1 MKVNYIYFLILI
13 LLQQSFI
20 FTADLETFTA
30 EKMHLLHRLSSFVAS
45 PDGKYIVY
53 ANRLWDKETG
63 KYYNN
68 LEYIKLAEYEKKLKD
83 QEQESKTE
91 LETLTLEFNEE
102 YPTKPP
108 TVKFNTSIFHPNV
121 YSDGKICLDILSNQW
136 SSIFDVHVVL
146 ESIQSLLADPN
157 PNSPANAEAARLY
170 VENKKEYKKRV
181 LECVEN
187 SWKQ

>member
-1 MKVNYIYFLILI
+1 MNYNKNPI
-13 LLQQSFI
+13 
-20 FTADLETFTA
+20 ENA
-30 EKMHLLHRLSSFVAS
+30 EAFPLHDDDMFNWQATIMGPKDSL
-45 PDGKYIVY
+45 
-53 ANRLWDKETG
+53 
-63 KYYNN
+63 
-68 LEYIKLAEYEKKLKD
+68 YIKGV
-83 QEQESKTE
+83 
-91 LETLTLEFNEE
+91 FFININ
-102 YPTKPP
+102 YPRDYPFKAP
-108 TVKFNTSIFHPNV
+108 KFVMVTHIFHPNV